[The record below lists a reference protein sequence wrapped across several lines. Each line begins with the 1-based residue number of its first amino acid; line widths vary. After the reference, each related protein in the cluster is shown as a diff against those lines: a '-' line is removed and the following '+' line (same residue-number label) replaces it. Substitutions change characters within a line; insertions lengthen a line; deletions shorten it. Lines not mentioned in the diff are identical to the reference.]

1 MDPVSIISGFALGT
15 GSYYMAQRLVAGR
28 SHREGLGDL
37 LGWAFLIDEGIVLM
51 KDGAFL
57 TGLRIRGRDL
67 DSATAAEV
75 NQAAAVITQV
85 LSLLGEGYSFEVNL
99 HRRETHDYP
108 ALDRNHYPTP
118 ALWKLEQ
125 ERRDQ
130 YGSQGQH
137 FVTENVILITYA
149 GPKEATQRWERLVIE
164 GAGERLDWTQILR
177 RFKSTIAETKSLL
190 ATTFFVERL
199 DSRMLLTECH
209 RCLTSLQHNVSPPLA
224 NDGSVP
230 HSYLSYVLASDDF
243 VTGFQPVVGRRYVF
257 AISITSLGAE
267 TVAASS
273 DWFNRLPENV
283 RWHLRFVCLS
293 RHEADRRISKLQTRW
308 FHQRGGLRALFTPG
322 DYQARREDFE
332 DLDATE
338 MQRETS
344 QALADN
350 RSGRARFGYLT
361 STLLLHD
368 TNRDRGAGRALA
380 LMQAIRDQG
389 WTCSLETINATDAFL
404 GSLPGHGSYN
414 LRRPLLSSVNL
425 AHLFPVTTPWPG
437 EAHNPSN
444 LFPPESPPLLYAR
457 TNGATPFRVNL
468 HQGDVGHTLV
478 VGATGAGKSVL
489 VGMLAM
495 SWLRYAESR
504 VFIFDVGRSHLIPT
518 LAAGGTH
525 YDLAREEASDR
536 PVISLQPLR
545 YIDDDA
551 ERIWALFYLETICE
565 LCGHALS
572 PDDRRE
578 LGHALDLLA
587 QAPPGNRTLTAL
599 YVSLPRRLQNVLE
612 PYTIKGTFGR
622 LLDAPDDGIRPEHG
636 RVHTFELA
644 EVIQFRDGLVVPLL
658 MHLFRRIERSLDG
671 TPTLIVIEE
680 AWAAL
685 MRSAFAQR
693 VEQWLLTLR
702 KRNAAVVLVTHSPAQ
717 IRELPNAAM
726 LTESCPTKIILPNPE
741 ARHPDQAEVYRTLGL
756 NAREI
761 EIIATATRKRDYYYK
776 STSGSRLFD
785 LNLGQVALSL
795 LTPLPGL
802 TVQASTT
809 ALQNLIARY
818 GETFLDHIDEAF
830 HAEAAA

>member
-1 MDPVSIISGFALGT
+1 MDPLSILGGFTFGAGT
-15 GSYYMAQRLVAGR
+15 YYLAQRLVAGC
-28 SHREGLGDL
+28 SSREGLGDL
-37 LGWAFLIDEGIVLM
+37 LGWAFLVGEGIILM

-75 NQAAAVITQV
+75 NQAAAVIAQV
-85 LSLLGEGYSFEVNL
+85 LGLLGEGYSFEINL

-118 ALWKLEQ
+118 ALWALER
-125 ERRDQ
+125 ERLDQ
-130 YGSQGQH
+130 YRRQGQH
-137 FVTENVILITYA
+137 FITENVILITYIP
-149 GPKEATQRWERLVIE
+149 PKETTQRWERLVVE
-164 GAGERLDWTQILR
+164 GAGEHLDWTQILH
-177 RFKSTIAETKSLL
+177 RFKSTVAETESLL

-199 DSRMLLTECH
+199 DSRALLTECH
-209 RCLTSLQHNVSPPLA
+209 RCLTSLQHNVSPPPFA
-224 NDGSVP
+224 

-243 VTGFQPVVGRRYVF
+243 MTGFQPVVGRRYVF
-257 AISITSLGAE
+257 AISITSLGME
-267 TVAASS
+267 SVAASS
-273 DWFNRLPENV
+273 DWFNRLRENA

-322 DYQARREDFE
+322 DYQAHREDFE
-332 DLDATE
+332 NLDATE

-361 STLLLHD
+361 STILLHD
-368 TNRDRGAGRALA
+368 TDRDRGAGRALA

-425 AHLFPVTTPWPG
+425 AHLFPTTTPWPG
-437 EAHNPSN
+437 EAVCPSN
-444 LFPPESPPLLYAR
+444 LFPSESPPLLYAR
-457 TNGATPFRVNL
+457 TGGATPFRVNL

-504 VFIFDVGRSHLIPT
+504 VFIFDVGYSHLIPT
-518 LAAGGTH
+518 LAAAGMH
-525 YDLAREEASDR
+525 YDLAGEDGSIA
-536 PVISLQPLR
+536 LQPLR
-545 YIDDDA
+545 YIDEDA
-551 ERIWALFYLETICE
+551 ERIWALFWLETVCE
-565 LCGHALS
+565 LCGHSLS

-587 QAPPGNRTLTAL
+587 QAPPQGRTLTAL
-599 YVSLPRRLQNVLE
+599 YVSLPRRLQDVLE
-612 PYTIKGTFGR
+612 PYTVKGTFGR
-622 LLDAPDDGIRPEHG
+622 LLDAHDDGTRPERG
-636 RVHTFELA
+636 RVHTFELS
-644 EVIQFRDGLVVPLL
+644 EVIQFRDRLVVPLL

-693 VEQWLLTLR
+693 VQQWLLTLR

-785 LNLGQVALSL
+785 LNLGQVALTL

-802 TVQASTT
+802 TVQESTT
-809 ALQNLIARY
+809 ALQTLIAQH
-818 GETFLDHIDEAF
+818 GEAFLDHIDEASL
-830 HAEAAA
+830 AEAAA

>member
-1 MDPVSIISGFALGT
+1 MDPLSILGGFALGA
-15 GSYYMAQRLVAGR
+15 GSCYLARRLVAGR
-28 SHREGLGDL
+28 SSREGLGDL
-37 LGWAFLIDEGIVLM
+37 LGWAFLIDEGIILM

-67 DSATAAEV
+67 GSATAAEV
-75 NQAAAVITQV
+75 NQAAAVIAQV
-85 LSLLGEGYSFEVNL
+85 LGLLGEGYSFEVNL
-99 HRRETHDYP
+99 HRRETRDYP
-108 ALDRNHYPTP
+108 ALGHNHYPTP
-118 ALWKLEQ
+118 ALWALER

-130 YGSQGQH
+130 YQRQGQH
-137 FVTENVILITYA
+137 FVTENIILITYA
-149 GPKEATQRWERLVIE
+149 PPKETAQRWERLVVE
-164 GAGERLDWTQILR
+164 GAGERLDWAQILH
-177 RFKSTIAETKSLL
+177 RFKNTVQEVASLL
-190 ATTFFVERL
+190 STTFFVERL
-199 DSRMLLTECH
+199 DSRALLTECH
-209 RCLTSLQHNVSPPLA
+209 RCLTGLQHSVSPPPLA
-224 NDGSVP
+224 

-273 DWFNRLPENV
+273 DWFNRLRENA

-308 FHQRGGLRALFTPG
+308 FHQRGGLRALITPQ
-322 DYQARREDFE
+322 DYQAHREDFE

-344 QALADN
+344 QALSDN

-361 STLLLHD
+361 STILLHD
-368 TNRDRGAGRALA
+368 TDRDRGAGRALA

-425 AHLFPVTTPWPG
+425 AHLFPTTTPWPG
-437 EAHNPSN
+437 EAVCPSN
-444 LFPPESPPLLYAR
+444 LFPPESPSLLYAR

-518 LAAGGTH
+518 LSSGGMH
-525 YDLAREEASDR
+525 YDLAGEGADDR
-536 PVISLQPLR
+536 PAIALQPLR
-545 YIDDDA
+545 HIDDAA
-551 ERIWALFYLETICE
+551 ERIWALFWLETVCE

-587 QAPPGNRTLTAL
+587 QAPPQGRTLTAL
-599 YVSLPRRLQNVLE
+599 YVSLPRRLQDVLE
-612 PYTIKGTFGR
+612 PYT
-622 LLDAPDDGIRPEHG
+622 
-636 RVHTFELA
+636 V
-644 EVIQFRDGLVVPLL
+644 
-658 MHLFRRIERSLDG
+658 
-671 TPTLIVIEE
+671 
-680 AWAAL
+680 
-685 MRSAFAQR
+685 
-693 VEQWLLTLR
+693 
-702 KRNAAVVLVTHSPAQ
+702 
-717 IRELPNAAM
+717 
-726 LTESCPTKIILPNPE
+726 
-741 ARHPDQAEVYRTLGL
+741 
-756 NAREI
+756 
-761 EIIATATRKRDYYYK
+761 
-776 STSGSRLFD
+776 
-785 LNLGQVALSL
+785 
-795 LTPLPGL
+795 
-802 TVQASTT
+802 
-809 ALQNLIARY
+809 
-818 GETFLDHIDEAF
+818 
-830 HAEAAA
+830 